1 MAHGGPGRLPVLRGP
16 RAPRR
21 GRGWTSCCGLATAG
35 RGPQDRRLV
44 SALGLVTFGR
54 LLSTWCG
61 CRQPLGL
68 RGQDWG
74 LRSPWKPPTSAK
86 SPGKPVPGQQHLAP
100 PRGVRQ
106 VGGGA
111 PSPHP
116 SEQAVPAP
124 GTRVSRAERGRLP
137 MPRRWRRPCS
147 DPLSS
152 GAGGPGS
159 EAQQKAP
166 TPPPSSKATL
176 VSLSLVPGDQRG
188 PLFHPTVCRGSAAAG
203 PRAQDSVSR
212 ATACQTEVDGAQV
225 SQAEAL
231 RVCDT
236 VKVTAAP
243 RTRQSGLEAGGRLL
257 GGRVTEPG
265 AGRLARTVKW
275 ASRTSFSKGSRI
287 LVKR

>member
-1 MAHGGPGRLPVLRGP
+1 MDFMLWPRYSWTRPSGPASGLCSWLGHLWETPVYMVWVPSASGTEGTGLGGSGH
-16 RAPRR
+16 
-21 GRGWTSCCGLATAG
+21 CGNRPLQLN
-35 RGPQDRRLV
+35 PQ
-44 SALGLVTFGR
+44 
-54 LLSTWCG
+54 
-61 CRQPLGL
+61 
-68 RGQDWG
+68 
-74 LRSPWKPPTSAK
+74 
-86 SPGKPVPGQQHLAP
+86 GKPVPGQQHLAP

-116 SEQAVPAP
+116 SEQAVPTL

-243 RTRQSGLEAGGRLL
+243 RTRQSGPEAGGRLL

-275 ASRTSFSKGSRI
+275 ASQTSFSKGSRI

>member
-1 MAHGGPGRLPVLRGP
+1 
-16 RAPRR
+16 
-21 GRGWTSCCGLATAG
+21 
-35 RGPQDRRLV
+35 
-44 SALGLVTFGR
+44 
-54 LLSTWCG
+54 
-61 CRQPLGL
+61 
-68 RGQDWG
+68 
-74 LRSPWKPPTSAK
+74 
-86 SPGKPVPGQQHLAP
+86 
-100 PRGVRQ
+100 
-106 VGGGA
+106 
-111 PSPHP
+111 
-116 SEQAVPAP
+116 
-124 GTRVSRAERGRLP
+124 

-236 VKVTAAP
+236 VKVTAAL
-243 RTRQSGLEAGGRLL
+243 RTRQSGLEARGRGRAPGEDREVGVANKLQQRVTNPREEMKGGDLSKETSHTELRLGSSQSQALCTGRPVARRREAGLWPGLRPSGQREQRARCPLPRGPRSGRPEPAGAGSRAASPGGGGR
-257 GGRVTEPG
+257 GACAWPWRPQTEHT
-265 AGRLARTVKW
+265 AKVLETQSFLR
-275 ASRTSFSKGSRI
+275 STS
-287 LVKR
+287 V